1 MKSNISVIFI
11 LALLLSLEF
20 SNQAFEA
27 VIADSL
33 RDYESFHKYW
43 EYLYPWGSDHNGSAR
58 MYGSSTDHSH
68 IYLEKRQ
75 IVLKATR
82 VTKSEGNSIKHPRL
96 KINYRSGAIHAKHKL
111 IINDQFP
118 DYEIK
123 GEFKAPVAPGT
134 WPAFWLTGAETWPP
148 ELDILEVKGNN
159 VNWFNTFKSKTEI
172 KTCKTPITYDWHKY
186 RVWMT
191 KVSSTDVDI
200 YFSIDDK
207 FQCKHTAPFVGKH
220 FHIIM
225 NLQMEGGAPGTPP
238 MSDTYFY
245 GRNIY
250 IGRTNTKK

>member
-1 MKSNISVIFI
+1 MKSKFSVIFI
-11 LALLLSLEF
+11 SILLLSLEF
-20 SNQAFEA
+20 SNQVFET
-27 VIADSL
+27 VLADSL
-33 RDYESFHKYW
+33 RDYETFQKYW
-43 EYLYPWGSDHNGSAR
+43 NYLYPWGTDHNGSAR
-58 MYGSSTDHSH
+58 MCGSTEDHSH
-68 IYLEKRQ
+68 IYLQNRQ

-82 VTKSEGNSIKHPRL
+82 VTQAEGKSKSYPYL
-96 KINYRSGAIHAKHKL
+96 KINYISGAIHAKAKL
-111 IINDQFP
+111 IINDQYP
-118 DYEIK
+118 EYEIK
-123 GEFKAPVAPGT
+123 GEFKAPVSPGT
-134 WPAFWLTGAETWPP
+134 WPAFWLTGVETWPP

-172 KTCKTPITYDWHKY
+172 KTCKTPLTYDWHKY

-207 FQCKHTAPFVGKH
+207 FQAKHTAPFVGKH

-238 MSDTYFY
+238 MTDTYLY